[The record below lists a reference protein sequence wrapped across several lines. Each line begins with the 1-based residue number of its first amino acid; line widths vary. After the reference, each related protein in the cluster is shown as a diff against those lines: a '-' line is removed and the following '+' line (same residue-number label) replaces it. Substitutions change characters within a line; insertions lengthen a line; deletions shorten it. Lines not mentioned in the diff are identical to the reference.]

1 MPTCYSIVT
10 NKTVRKYVDTNNLS
24 ALDEYMTTPDTEI
37 DNTESDDDDSRNDS
51 HIHFFGF
58 V

>member
-24 ALDEYMTTPDTEI
+24 ALDEYMTNPDTEI
-37 DNTESDDDDSRNDS
+37 DNTESDDDSYDVKED
-51 HIHFFGF
+51 IKQK
-58 V
+58 